1 MTHQYNS
8 AVDDSGSQTLE
19 GRIRELGI
27 EDDGQVEAVRKLIQ
41 SVSDKRVQ
49 TGVDRFREQTL
60 PVHLEKALAERE
72 AKKPEEILRRKEAAL
87 EFSARTGMSYE
98 TVSRL
103 LLGDGEP
110 DDVLSALE
118 EDINTVKINY
128 VEEKLKIHG
137 VNPPSAQPVW
147 DGSLSRAD
155 LRRMSPEQISKAM
168 QGGRLDSM
176 LRGGK

>member
-1 MTHQYNS
+1 MTHEYQPS
-8 AVDDSGSQTLE
+8 VDDAWAQVKSKIREIAGDDEDKVLAIQKIVQSESDRRVQRAVD
-19 GRIRELGI
+19 
-27 EDDGQVEAVRKLIQ
+27 K
-41 SVSDKRVQ
+41 
-49 TGVDRFREQTL
+49 FRSETL
-60 PVHLEKALAERE
+60 PQHVQKELDAMHS
-72 AKKPEEILRRKEAAL
+72 KKPEQVLAVKEKAL

-137 VNPPSAQPVW
+137 VNPPKAQPVW
-147 DGSLSRAD
+147 DGSLTRND
-155 LRRMSPEQISKAM
+155 LKRMTPEQISKAM
-168 QGGRLDSM
+168 AGGRLDSM
-176 LRGGK
+176 LRGGR